1 MGTILFL
8 RKHIDNIYISSAPVV
23 QKIPIIQTKI
33 ISKKGNVSVSSAG
46 HESDFLFSQKSPAN
60 FCFKIFQSAAV
71 KFANSW

>member
-8 RKHIDNIYISSAPVV
+8 RKHRQHIYFKCPCRSKNTDYSDKNHI
-23 QKIPIIQTKI
+23 
-33 ISKKGNVSVSSAG
+33 KKGNVSVSSAG

-71 KFANSW
+71 KFANS

>member
-1 MGTILFL
+1 M
-8 RKHIDNIYISSAPVV
+8 
-23 QKIPIIQTKI
+23 PIIQTKI

-71 KFANSW
+71 KFANS